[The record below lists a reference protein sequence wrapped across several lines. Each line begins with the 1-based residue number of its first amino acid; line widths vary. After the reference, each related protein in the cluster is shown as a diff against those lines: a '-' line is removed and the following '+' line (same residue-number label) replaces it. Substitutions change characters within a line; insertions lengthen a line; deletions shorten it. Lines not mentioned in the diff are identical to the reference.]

1 MSTPILLQVPDDIYR
16 RVKTVAIRTQRDV
29 AEVLLESITRSFVP
43 FPVDP
48 NRAGMNQNVE
58 AFHALHPT
66 LVETYLGQFVAI
78 HEGQLVDHDSDPISL
93 LQRVRARYPNRVVLR
108 RKVESVP
115 ERELRINHPQIE
127 VNA

>member
-1 MSTPILLQVPDDIYR
+1 
-16 RVKTVAIRTQRDV
+16 VAIRTQRDV